1 MLAQPLLDGRMFVHA
16 VVVGELASS
25 RRQLRCERD
34 GAFESGELAT
44 FRRTNQAEEELQL
57 RLSVRSG
64 DVLRR
69 RLEPSY

>member
-1 MLAQPLLDGRMFVHA
+1 VSDIRVDSAVNAGHA
-16 VVVGELASS
+16 ADS
-25 RRQLRCERD
+25 RPRHR
-34 GAFESGELAT
+34 SLAT
-44 FRRTNQAEEELQL
+44 FRRTKQAEEELQL